1 MDSGSSIHISRD
13 RDKFTN
19 FCKAPSGHYAL
30 SSNRTLPILDYKEID
45 IELTILLTKNPKK
58 KLLRLYNIAFCL
70 QFLTNLVS
78 LTKLEERG
86 ID

>member
-1 MDSGSSIHISRD
+1 MDSGSSIHVSRD

-19 FCKAPSGHYAL
+19 FRKAPSGHYAL
-30 SSNRTLPILDYKEID
+30 CGSGTVPILGYREID
-45 IELTILLTKNPKK
+45 IELTSLSTKNPKR
-58 KLLRLYNIAFCL
+58 KLLRLHDVAFCL

-86 ID
+86 MD